1 VLLYFLAYVTE
12 HIFLEE
18 VRHETESLKAANEVA
33 QKAAVELNQQIKV
46 QVSRYKQINSI
57 A

>member
-46 QVSRYKQINSI
+46 QVS
-57 A
+57 